1 MGHITW
7 TAQTFLTQKE
17 RQMLYTIS
25 IHYLEFAIFAILT
38 SGIVIDLHRGVEWDG
53 SFSLNFQ
60 KGSRR

>member
-1 MGHITW
+1 
-7 TAQTFLTQKE
+7 
-17 RQMLYTIS
+17 MLYTIS

-60 KGSRR
+60 KGCRR